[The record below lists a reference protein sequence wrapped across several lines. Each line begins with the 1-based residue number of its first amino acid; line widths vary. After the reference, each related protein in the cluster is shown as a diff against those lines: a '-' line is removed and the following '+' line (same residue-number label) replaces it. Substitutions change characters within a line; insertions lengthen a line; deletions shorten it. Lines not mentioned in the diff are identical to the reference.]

1 MGAGRFMSRPVTQ
14 EAGERRVLTFEADGG
29 QKTLTRQGKG
39 RFQGRLMGKVDT
51 ATAVHS
57 SFATTTFN
65 NSVLTYSTNS
75 LSTKNI
81 YEENKTPSPS
91 SNMKNQNPDSLTVT
105 NISSHKNLIAST
117 NDVPE
122 QTTKKE
128 TDTENGKKGEVTWS
142 SKKESSS
149 RETLKI
155 PSMDTET
162 STSPTT
168 RMFSSTIALKTSKG
182 SLTTTTPVLSVSG
195 RITNEEKEINSE
207 SRAENENT
215 REIISS
221 ISQRTS
227 KSANLL
233 TPVATITSAESTQQ
247 ETTFYSTITIPEER
261 ARSSI
266 GTTVQVTKSMAMS
279 TTPEDYASSITISG
293 MRLSESPF
301 TNVKP
306 TLETSSSTATMA
318 LQEITSNAPK
328 ESANVS
334 HDIQSHS
341 VNNNLE
347 EKETT
352 SNIISSGKAESTH
365 TVISTTPLA
374 ASELTSIAQTTHKIT
389 ISSAESTHPEIMFS
403 ASKTNPGENTSSSHG
418 SRSDVTTSMAISTT
432 PQHHGS
438 SQATSRNK
446 VSESPTTKESLVTK
460 VEPTLET
467 SSSTA
472 TITLQ
477 GMTSTVPKESVKQT
491 QDIQSYSTNNNLE
504 ETETISVITIS
515 AKNTTNVISVSGRVT
530 NMERTDDKAYA
541 TTHENH
547 GTVDSETDRHRTAT
561 SRVRFTRPEL
571 STRLSAIAS
580 TIQTPQEHTSSSFST
595 RPEMTATTSV
605 NSQSQEIPRTV
616 ANPPTV
622 FKTHSASEGLG
633 SSSSASSLM
642 SQLTSASALS
652 TEKEINTMST
662 TENENAQEITSSKSF
677 GRTTTSAESTQQE
690 TTLSSTIAKLEE
702 STSSSI
708 GTTLHVMKSMEI
720 STTPRYVISSKTASV
735 NEFSKSPITNVKQT
749 LETSSSTATT
759 TLHEMTSTVLTESAK
774 IIQDIQ
780 SYSTTSNLDD
790 KDSSSIIAMST
801 GETES
806 NHAIINATPLAT
818 SELTSI
824 AETTHK
830 ITISS
835 AESTPPETM
844 FSAFKTSPGE
854 NTNSSRNLRSDVTT
868 SMAISTAPQQHGIS
882 QATSRSK
889 ASESPTTEAAFSTE
903 TFTISAQENT
913 SNVRFEPP
921 RYTTQQAVKSVPSTN
936 TIEANK
942 ITSSISTQ
950 ETTSGETLKTQPMEK
965 TSAITT
971 TTTTSKGTETS
982 TLPKTRTLSSA
993 TTLMKTYT
1001 SPLITIRERET
1012 ISEISTESPKTATKV
1027 ISVSGGITNQQRTY
1041 DKTYTTTLESHSTVA
1056 YSETDKHRRS
1066 TSRVSFTTPGMST
1079 HLSAI
1084 VSTIRTPHEN
1094 ATSSVST
1101 RPERSATTSGH
1112 SKSQEIPMTMVKSPT
1127 VSEIH
1132 STSQNIGSSA
1142 SAFSFVTQHTSAT
1155 ILPTEKEVNTVSTA
1169 GNETP
1174 EQVASSTS
1182 LRTSMP
1188 ATFADTTHVSTM
1200 TTAESTQQKT
1210 TFSSTLTRLE
1220 DSTSSS
1226 IATSVDVTK
1235 SMAISTVPKGVTSST
1250 TTSGM
1255 GLSESLVTKVEPTL
1269 ETSSSTATI
1278 TLQGM
1283 TSTVPK
1289 ESMKQTQDIQSY
1301 STNNNL
1307 EETETI
1313 SIITRSP
1320 NTATNVISVSGR
1332 VTHME
1337 RTDDKAY
1344 ATTYENHGTV
1354 DFSETTSKGTETSSL
1369 PKTRTLSSATTL
1381 LKTYTSPLITI
1392 RERETISEIITESP
1406 KTATKVIS
1414 VSGGITNQQRT
1425 YDKTYTTTL
1434 ESHSTIAYA
1443 ETDKHRRTTSRES
1456 FTTPEMSTHL
1466 SAIIS
1471 TIRIPHENANSS
1483 VSTRPERSATTSGH
1497 SKSQEIPMTMVNSPT
1512 VSEIHSTSQN
1522 IGSSASAFSFV
1533 TQHTSASVLPTEKEV
1548 NTVSTAG
1555 NETPE
1560 QVTSSTSLRTS
1571 MPAIFADTTHVST
1584 MTTAESTQQKTTFSS
1599 TLTRLEDST
1608 SSSIATSVDVTK
1620 SMAISTVPKGVTSST
1635 TTSGMGLSE
1644 SLVTKV
1650 EPTLETS
1657 SSTATITLKGM
1668 TSTVPKESMK
1678 QTQDI
1683 QSYSTNNNLEETET
1697 ISIIT
1702 RSPNTAT
1709 NVISVSGRDT
1719 HMEITDDKAYATTHE
1734 NHGTVDYSETMSK
1747 GTETSS
1753 LPKTRT
1759 LSSATT
1765 LLKTYTSPLITIR
1778 ERETI
1783 SEISTESPKTAT
1795 NVISV
1800 SGGITNQQRTYDK
1813 TYTTTLES
1821 HSTVAYSETDKH
1833 RRTTSRVNFTTPEM
1847 STHLSAIIS
1856 TIITPHENA
1865 TSSVSTRPERSAT
1878 TSGHSKSQ
1886 VPMTMVNSPTVSE
1899 IHSTSQNIGS
1909 SASAFSFVTQH
1920 TSSTVLPTDKEV
1932 NTVSTAGNE
1941 TTEQVTSSTSLRT
1954 SMPATFAD
1962 TTHVSTMTTAEST
1975 QQKTT
1980 FSSTLTRL
1988 EDSTSSSIATSVD
2001 VTKSMTI
2008 STVPKGVTSS
2018 TTTSG
2023 MALSESLITKVEP
2036 SMEKSSSTAT
2046 ITRQGMTS
2054 TVPKESMK
2062 QTQDIQSY
2070 STNNHL
2076 EETETISIITR
2087 SPNTATNVISVSG
2100 RDTHMEITDDKAYAT
2115 THENHGTVDY
2125 SETMSKG
2132 TETSSLPKTRTLS
2145 SATTLLKTYTSP
2157 LITIRERETISEI
2170 STESPKTATNVI
2182 SVSGGITNQQRTY
2195 DKTYTTTLESHSTV
2209 AYSETDKHRRTTS
2222 SVSFTTPE
2230 MSTHLSAIIST
2241 IITPHENATSSVST
2255 RPERSATTSGHSK
2268 SQVPMTMVNSPTVS
2282 EIHSTSQ
2289 NIGSSASAFSFVTQ
2303 HTSSTVLPTDKE
2315 VNTVST
2321 AGNETTEQ
2329 VTSSTS
2335 LRTSMP
2341 ATFADTTHVS
2351 TMTTAESTQQKTTFS
2366 STLTRLEDST
2376 SSSIAT
2382 SVDVTKSM
2390 TISTVPKG
2398 VTSSTTTSG
2407 MALSESLITKVEPSM
2422 EKSSSTATIT
2432 RQGMT
2437 STVPKES
2444 MKQTQ
2449 DIQSYSTNNHL
2460 EETETISIITRS
2472 PNTATNV
2479 ISVSGRVT
2487 NMERTDDKAYATSR
2501 ENHGTV
2507 DYSETTSKGTKT
2519 SSLPKTRTLSSATTL
2534 LETYTSP
2541 LISIRE
2547 RETISEISTE
2557 SPKTTTNVTSVS
2569 GEITNQQK
2577 TYDKTYTTTLE
2588 SHSTVA
2594 YSETDK
2600 HRKTTSSVSFTTPE
2614 MSTHL
2619 SAIVSTIR
2627 TPHENATYS
2636 VSTRPE
2642 RSATTSGHSKSQEIP
2657 MTMVNSPTVS
2667 EIHST
2672 SQNIGSSASA
2682 FSFVTQHTSSTVL
2695 PTEKE
2700 VNTVSTAGNETP
2712 KQVASSTSLRTSMPA
2727 TFADT
2732 THVST
2737 MTTAESTQQKTTFSS
2752 TLTRLEDSTSSS
2764 IATSV
2769 DVTKSMAISTV
2780 PKGVTRSTTT
2790 SGMGLSESLVTKV
2803 EPTLETSSST
2813 ATITLQGMTSTVPK
2827 ESMKQTQD
2835 IQSYSTNN
2843 NLEETETISIITR
2856 SPNTATNVISVSG
2869 RDTHMER
2876 TDDKA
2881 YATTHENHGT
2891 VDYSETMSKGTET
2904 SSLPKTRTLS
2914 SATTLLKT
2922 YTSPLITIRER
2933 ETISEISTE
2942 SPKTA
2947 TKVISVSGGITNQ
2960 QRTYDKTYTTTL
2972 ESHSTV
2978 AYAETDKHRRT
2989 TSRVSFTTPEM
3000 STHLSAILSTIRTPH
3015 ENATSSVSTRPERSA
3030 TTSGHSKSQEIPMT
3044 MVNSPTVSEIHS
3056 TSQNIGS
3063 SASAFS
3069 FVTQHTSASVLPTE
3083 KEVNTVSTAGNE
3095 TPEQV
3100 TSSTSLRTSMP
3111 AIFADTTHVSTMT
3124 TAEST
3129 QQKTTFSSTLTRLE
3143 DSTSSFIAT
3152 SVDVTKSMAISTV
3165 PKGVTSSTTTS
3176 GMGLSE
3182 SLVTKVEPTLE
3193 TSSSTATITLKG
3205 MTSTVPKESMKQ
3217 TQDIQSYS
3225 TNNNLE
3231 ETETISI
3238 ITRSPNTA
3246 TNVISVPGRDTHME
3260 ITDDKAYATTH
3271 ENHGTVDYSETMSK
3285 GTETSSLPKTR
3296 TLSSATTLLKTYT
3309 SPLITIRERETI
3321 SEIST
3326 ESPKTATNVISVSGG
3341 ITNQQRTYDKTY
3353 TTTLESHST
3362 VAYSETDEHRRTT
3375 SRVNFTTPEM
3385 STHLSAIISTI
3396 ITPHENATSS
3406 VSTRPE
3412 RSATTS
3418 GHSKSQ
3424 EIPMTMVNS
3433 PTVSEIHSTSQN
3445 IGSSASAFSFLTQH
3459 TSSTVLPSEK
3469 EVNTV
3474 STAGNETPEQVASST
3489 SLRTSM
3495 PATFADTTHVSTM
3508 TTAESTQQKT
3518 TFSSTL
3524 TRLEDSTSSSI
3535 ATSVDVTKSMAISTV
3550 PKGVTRSTTTSGMG
3564 LSESLVTKVE
3574 PTMETS
3580 SSTATITLQGMTSTV
3595 PKESMKQT
3603 QDIQS
3608 YSTNN
3613 NLEETET
3620 ISIITRSP
3628 NTATNGISV
3637 SGRDTHMERTDDKAY
3652 ATTHENHGTVDY
3664 SETMSKGTETSSLP
3678 KTRTLSSATT
3688 LLKTYTSPLITI
3700 RERETISEISTESPK
3715 TATKVISVSGGITN
3729 QQRTYDKTYTTTLES
3744 HSTVA
3749 YAETDKHRRTTS
3761 RVSFTTPEMSTHL
3774 SAILSTIRTPH
3785 ENATS
3790 SVSTRPERSA
3800 TTSGHSK
3807 SQEIPMTMV
3816 NSPTVSEI
3824 HSTSQNI
3831 GSSASA
3837 FSFVTQHTSS
3847 TVLPTEK
3854 EVNTVSTAGNE
3865 TPEQVTSST
3874 SLRTSMPATFAD
3886 TTHVSTMTTA
3896 ESTQQKTTFSSTL
3909 TRLEDSTSSSIA
3921 TSVDVTKSM
3930 AISTVPKG
3938 VTRSTTT
3945 SGMGL
3950 SESLVTKVE
3959 PTMETSSSTA
3969 TITLQGMTSTVPKE
3983 SMKQTQDIQSYST
3996 NNNLEETETIS
4007 IITRSPN
4014 TATNGISVS
4023 GRDTHME
4030 ITDDKAYA
4038 TTHENHGTVDYSETM
4053 SKGTE
4058 TSSLPKTRT
4067 LSSATTLLK
4076 TYTSPLITIRERETI
4091 SEISTES
4098 PKTATKVI
4106 SVSGG
4111 ITNQQR
4117 TYDKTYTTTLESHS
4131 TVAYAETDKHRRTT
4145 SRVSFTTPE
4154 MSTHLSAII
4163 STIRTPHENAT
4174 SSVSTRPERSVTTSG
4189 HSKSQE
4195 IPMTMVNSPT
4205 VSEIHSTSQN
4215 IGSSASA
4222 FSFVTQHTSASVLPT
4237 EKEVNTVS
4245 TAGNET
4251 PEQVTSSTSLR
4262 TSMPATFADTTHV
4275 STMTTAESTQQKT
4288 TFSSTLTRL
4297 EDSIS
4302 SSIATS
4308 VDVTKSM
4315 AISTVPKGVTSSTTT
4330 SGMGLSESLI
4340 TKVEPTME
4348 TSSSTA
4354 TITRQGMTSTVP
4366 KESMK
4371 QTQDI
4376 QSYSTNNHLEETE
4389 TISIITRSPNTAT
4402 NVISVSGRV
4411 THMER
4416 TDDKAYATTH
4426 ENHGTV
4432 DYSETMSKGTE
4443 TSSLPKTRTL
4453 SSATTLLKTYTSPLI
4468 TIRERETI
4476 SEISTESP
4484 KTATKVIS
4492 ISGGIT
4498 NQQRTYDK
4506 TYTTTLENHSTV
4518 ACAETD
4524 KHRRTTSRVS
4534 FTTPEMSTHLSTI
4547 ISTIRTPHENA
4558 TSSVSTR
4565 PERSATT
4572 SGHSKSQEIPMT
4584 MVNSP
4589 TVSEIHST
4597 SENIGSSASAF
4608 SFVTQHTSSTV
4619 LPTEKEVNTVS
4630 TAGNET
4636 PEQVASSTSLRTSMP
4651 ATFAD
4656 TTHVSTMTTAESTQQ
4671 KTTFSSTLTRLED
4684 STSSS
4689 IATSVDVTKSMTIS
4703 TVPKGVTSS
4712 TTTSGMGLSESLITK
4727 VEPTM
4732 ETSSLTA
4739 TITRQGMTSTVPKE
4753 SMKQTQDIQSY
4764 STNNNLEETET
4775 ISIITRSPNTA
4786 TNVISVSGRV
4796 THMERTDDKAYATTH
4811 KNHGTVDYS
4820 ETMSKGTET
4829 SSLPKTRT
4837 LSSATTLLK
4846 TYTSPLITIR
4856 ETETISE
4863 ISTESPKTARNV
4875 ISVSGEITNQQRT
4888 YDKTYTTTLE
4898 SHSTV
4903 AYSET
4908 DKHRRT
4914 TSRVSFTTPEMSTHL
4929 SAIISTIRTPHENAT
4944 SSVSTRPERSATT
4957 SGHSKS
4963 QEIPMTMVNSPTVS
4977 EIHSTSENIGS
4988 SASAF
4993 SFVTQHTSS
5002 TVLPTKKEVN
5012 TVSTAGNETPEQVAS
5027 STSLRTSMPATFAD
5041 TTHVSTMTTAESTQQ
5056 KTTFSST
5063 LTRLEDSTS
5072 SSIATSVD
5080 VTKSMTISTVPKG
5093 ITSSTTTS
5101 GMGLSESLITKVE
5114 PTMETSSSTATITRQ
5129 GMTSTVP
5136 KESMKQTQDIQSYST
5151 NNNLEETETISI
5163 ITRSP
5168 NTATNV
5174 ISVSGRDTH
5183 MEITDDKAYATTHE
5197 NHGTVDYSETTSKG
5211 TETSSLPK
5219 TRTLSSATTLL
5230 KTYTSPLI
5238 TIRERETISEIS
5250 TESPKTATNVISVSG
5265 EITNQQRT
5273 YDKTYT
5279 TTLASHSTVAYSE
5292 TDKHRRTTS
5301 RVSFT
5306 IPEMSTHLSAIIS
5319 TIHTPHENATSSVS
5333 TRPERSA
5340 TTSGHS
5346 KSQEIPMTMVN
5357 SPSVSEIHSTS
5368 QNIGSSASAFSF
5380 VTQHTSSTVLPTDK
5394 EVNTVSTAGNE
5405 TPEQVTSST
5414 SLRTSMPATFA
5425 DTTHVSKMTTAEST
5439 QQKTTFSSTL
5449 TRLED
5454 STSSSIATSVDVTK
5468 SMAIST
5474 VPKGVKSST
5483 TTSGMGLSESLVT
5496 KVEPTME
5503 TSSSTATITLQGMTS
5518 TVPKE
5523 SMKQTQDIQSYS
5535 TNNNLEETE
5544 NISIITRSPNT
5555 ATNVIS
5561 VSGRVTHMERT
5572 DDKAYA
5578 TTHENH
5584 GTVDYSE
5591 TMFKGTETSSLP
5603 KTSSVSTR
5611 PERSA
5616 TTSGHSKSQEI
5627 PMTMVNSPTV
5637 SEIHSTSQNIGS
5649 SASAFSF
5656 VTQYTSASVL
5666 PTEKEVN
5673 TVSTAGNETP
5683 EQVTSSTSLRTSML
5697 ATSADT
5703 TPISSMTTAGSIQD
5717 RTSSS
5722 TLTRLIDSRSSS
5734 IGTSVDMTKTMEI
5747 STVPIGVTSSTITRG
5762 MGLSDRFVTKVEPTL
5777 ETREKTE
5784 TIPSASAFSLMT
5796 QHSASALPST
5806 AENETT
5812 QEVTSSTSLR
5822 NSRSTSFAD
5831 TTPVATVTS
5840 AESRQQ
5846 ETTFSSTISRQEERT
5861 SSSITTTIDVT
5872 KSMAKATTPTERT
5885 SSTTT
5890 SGMGLSETIV
5900 SKEKPTLETR
5910 SSTATITLQEL
5921 TPNVPIDSAK
5931 LTQDR
5936 QSFSNNNNLEETK
5949 TTSTITMRMGE
5960 TEKITS
5966 STSLA
5971 TSSTAEATHK
5981 ITILSAESTP
5991 PETMLSASKTGP
6003 GENTSSSVTTSL
6015 AISSTPQKHGSS
6027 QATSRSKVSESPT
6040 TETASL
6046 TETPTISAQEITSNV
6061 LTAKD
6066 IESLQNSNTLETNE
6080 ITSYISTQET
6090 TSGKSL
6096 KTQPMGKN
6104 STITT
6109 TTTTSKGTETS
6120 TLPKTRTLSSATTI
6134 LKTSKSP
6141 LITIRERETVS
6152 EISPVSPK
6160 TATNL
6165 ISVSGSITNKQRTD
6179 DKTYTTTLESH
6190 GTVDYSETDRH
6201 RRTTSR
6207 VSFTTPEMSTHI
6219 SAITSSI
6226 RTPHDHATSSR
6237 TESTTSTLVVYSPVE
6252 KTSTSTTTRYSTRSD
6267 VMINMA
6273 NSTTAREHRR
6283 SEVTSGTKAF
6293 QSPIKDVK
6301 LINETTTRSA
6311 QDITSEIFT
6320 ETAGQTSSQDMQN
6333 FTATNLLEGNKNTL
6347 GFSTKGA
6354 QTSETNKTSP
6364 SIQTSSAIS
6373 RSPLSTIQKGSTEDQ
6388 TTETTVPSTNEAA
6401 HTSETATV
6409 PLSKTSETTLP
6420 ITNETTQASTTT
6432 ENTVPSTTT
6441 ILSTSEKT
6449 VPSTETTVP
6458 STTTE
6463 STTSETTTVPS
6474 STTSETTLPSSTETT
6489 PAPINTETIAPSTTT
6504 VSTTSET
6511 TLHSSTETT
6520 PAPTTTET
6528 TGPSTTT
6535 ESTTSETTVPLSTTA
6550 ETILP
6555 SSTDTTPVTTTTE
6568 TIAHSTTTESTTSET
6583 TLPSS
6588 TKTTP
6593 TPITTETTVPSTT
6606 TESITS
6612 ETTVP
6617 LSTTSETTLPSS
6629 IETTPAPTTTETIG
6643 PSTTTQPTTSET
6655 TVPLST
6661 TAETT
6666 LPSSTE
6672 ITPVTTTTETIAP
6685 STTRESTTSET
6696 TVRSSTT
6703 AETTLPSST
6712 ETTPVTTTTET
6723 IAPSTTTE
6731 STVPSSTE
6739 TIPYNCRKNIT
6750 FNRNNSS
6757 TNSYRDHRSL
6767 NNHRVYNFRNNRSFE
6782 YNCRNKIT
6790 LIN

>member
-1 MGAGRFMSRPVTQ
+1 
-14 EAGERRVLTFEADGG
+14 
-29 QKTLTRQGKG
+29 
-39 RFQGRLMGKVDT
+39 
-51 ATAVHS
+51 
-57 SFATTTFN
+57 
-65 NSVLTYSTNS
+65 
-75 LSTKNI
+75 
-81 YEENKTPSPS
+81 
-91 SNMKNQNPDSLTVT
+91 MKNQNPDSLTVT

-1483 VSTRPERSATTSGH
+1483 VSTRPER
-1497 SKSQEIPMTMVNSPT
+1497 
-1512 VSEIHSTSQN
+1512 
-1522 IGSSASAFSFV
+1522 
-1533 TQHTSASVLPTEKEV
+1533 
-1548 NTVSTAG
+1548 
-1555 NETPE
+1555 
-1560 QVTSSTSLRTS
+1560 
-1571 MPAIFADTTHVST
+1571 
-1584 MTTAESTQQKTTFSS
+1584 
-1599 TLTRLEDST
+1599 
-1608 SSSIATSVDVTK
+1608 
-1620 SMAISTVPKGVTSST
+1620 
-1635 TTSGMGLSE
+1635 
-1644 SLVTKV
+1644 
-1650 EPTLETS
+1650 
-1657 SSTATITLKGM
+1657 
-1668 TSTVPKESMK
+1668 
-1678 QTQDI
+1678 
-1683 QSYSTNNNLEETET
+1683 
-1697 ISIIT
+1697 
-1702 RSPNTAT
+1702 
-1709 NVISVSGRDT
+1709 
-1719 HMEITDDKAYATTHE
+1719 
-1734 NHGTVDYSETMSK
+1734 
-1747 GTETSS
+1747 
-1753 LPKTRT
+1753 
-1759 LSSATT
+1759 
-1765 LLKTYTSPLITIR
+1765 
-1778 ERETI
+1778 
-1783 SEISTESPKTAT
+1783 
-1795 NVISV
+1795 
-1800 SGGITNQQRTYDK
+1800 
-1813 TYTTTLES
+1813 
-1821 HSTVAYSETDKH
+1821 
-1833 RRTTSRVNFTTPEM
+1833 
-1847 STHLSAIIS
+1847 
-1856 TIITPHENA
+1856 
-1865 TSSVSTRPERSAT
+1865 
-1878 TSGHSKSQ
+1878 
-1886 VPMTMVNSPTVSE
+1886 
-1899 IHSTSQNIGS
+1899 
-1909 SASAFSFVTQH
+1909 
-1920 TSSTVLPTDKEV
+1920 
-1932 NTVSTAGNE
+1932 
-1941 TTEQVTSSTSLRT
+1941 
-1954 SMPATFAD
+1954 
-1962 TTHVSTMTTAEST
+1962 
-1975 QQKTT
+1975 
-1980 FSSTLTRL
+1980 
-1988 EDSTSSSIATSVD
+1988 
-2001 VTKSMTI
+2001 
-2008 STVPKGVTSS
+2008 
-2018 TTTSG
+2018 
-2023 MALSESLITKVEP
+2023 
-2036 SMEKSSSTAT
+2036 
-2046 ITRQGMTS
+2046 
-2054 TVPKESMK
+2054 
-2062 QTQDIQSY
+2062 
-2070 STNNHL
+2070 
-2076 EETETISIITR
+2076 
-2087 SPNTATNVISVSG
+2087 
-2100 RDTHMEITDDKAYAT
+2100 
-2115 THENHGTVDY
+2115 
-2125 SETMSKG
+2125 
-2132 TETSSLPKTRTLS
+2132 
-2145 SATTLLKTYTSP
+2145 
-2157 LITIRERETISEI
+2157 
-2170 STESPKTATNVI
+2170 
-2182 SVSGGITNQQRTY
+2182 
-2195 DKTYTTTLESHSTV
+2195 
-2209 AYSETDKHRRTTS
+2209 
-2222 SVSFTTPE
+2222 
-2230 MSTHLSAIIST
+2230 
-2241 IITPHENATSSVST
+2241 
-2255 RPERSATTSGHSK
+2255 
-2268 SQVPMTMVNSPTVS
+2268 
-2282 EIHSTSQ
+2282 
-2289 NIGSSASAFSFVTQ
+2289 
-2303 HTSSTVLPTDKE
+2303 
-2315 VNTVST
+2315 
-2321 AGNETTEQ
+2321 
-2329 VTSSTS
+2329 
-2335 LRTSMP
+2335 
-2341 ATFADTTHVS
+2341 
-2351 TMTTAESTQQKTTFS
+2351 
-2366 STLTRLEDST
+2366 
-2376 SSSIAT
+2376 
-2382 SVDVTKSM
+2382 
-2390 TISTVPKG
+2390 
-2398 VTSSTTTSG
+2398 
-2407 MALSESLITKVEPSM
+2407 
-2422 EKSSSTATIT
+2422 
-2432 RQGMT
+2432 
-2437 STVPKES
+2437 
-2444 MKQTQ
+2444 
-2449 DIQSYSTNNHL
+2449 
-2460 EETETISIITRS
+2460 
-2472 PNTATNV
+2472 
-2479 ISVSGRVT
+2479 
-2487 NMERTDDKAYATSR
+2487 
-2501 ENHGTV
+2501 
-2507 DYSETTSKGTKT
+2507 
-2519 SSLPKTRTLSSATTL
+2519 
-2534 LETYTSP
+2534 
-2541 LISIRE
+2541 
-2547 RETISEISTE
+2547 
-2557 SPKTTTNVTSVS
+2557 
-2569 GEITNQQK
+2569 
-2577 TYDKTYTTTLE
+2577 
-2588 SHSTVA
+2588 
-2594 YSETDK
+2594 
-2600 HRKTTSSVSFTTPE
+2600 
-2614 MSTHL
+2614 
-2619 SAIVSTIR
+2619 
-2627 TPHENATYS
+2627 
-2636 VSTRPE
+2636 
-2642 RSATTSGHSKSQEIP
+2642 
-2657 MTMVNSPTVS
+2657 
-2667 EIHST
+2667 
-2672 SQNIGSSASA
+2672 
-2682 FSFVTQHTSSTVL
+2682 
-2695 PTEKE
+2695 
-2700 VNTVSTAGNETP
+2700 
-2712 KQVASSTSLRTSMPA
+2712 
-2727 TFADT
+2727 
-2732 THVST
+2732 
-2737 MTTAESTQQKTTFSS
+2737 
-2752 TLTRLEDSTSSS
+2752 
-2764 IATSV
+2764 
-2769 DVTKSMAISTV
+2769 
-2780 PKGVTRSTTT
+2780 
-2790 SGMGLSESLVTKV
+2790 
-2803 EPTLETSSST
+2803 
-2813 ATITLQGMTSTVPK
+2813 
-2827 ESMKQTQD
+2827 
-2835 IQSYSTNN
+2835 
-2843 NLEETETISIITR
+2843 
-2856 SPNTATNVISVSG
+2856 
-2869 RDTHMER
+2869 
-2876 TDDKA
+2876 
-2881 YATTHENHGT
+2881 
-2891 VDYSETMSKGTET
+2891 
-2904 SSLPKTRTLS
+2904 
-2914 SATTLLKT
+2914 
-2922 YTSPLITIRER
+2922 
-2933 ETISEISTE
+2933 
-2942 SPKTA
+2942 
-2947 TKVISVSGGITNQ
+2947 
-2960 QRTYDKTYTTTL
+2960 
-2972 ESHSTV
+2972 
-2978 AYAETDKHRRT
+2978 
-2989 TSRVSFTTPEM
+2989 
-3000 STHLSAILSTIRTPH
+3000 
-3015 ENATSSVSTRPERSA
+3015 
-3030 TTSGHSKSQEIPMT
+3030 
-3044 MVNSPTVSEIHS
+3044 
-3056 TSQNIGS
+3056 
-3063 SASAFS
+3063 
-3069 FVTQHTSASVLPTE
+3069 
-3083 KEVNTVSTAGNE
+3083 
-3095 TPEQV
+3095 
-3100 TSSTSLRTSMP
+3100 
-3111 AIFADTTHVSTMT
+3111 
-3124 TAEST
+3124 
-3129 QQKTTFSSTLTRLE
+3129 
-3143 DSTSSFIAT
+3143 
-3152 SVDVTKSMAISTV
+3152 
-3165 PKGVTSSTTTS
+3165 
-3176 GMGLSE
+3176 
-3182 SLVTKVEPTLE
+3182 
-3193 TSSSTATITLKG
+3193 
-3205 MTSTVPKESMKQ
+3205 
-3217 TQDIQSYS
+3217 
-3225 TNNNLE
+3225 
-3231 ETETISI
+3231 
-3238 ITRSPNTA
+3238 
-3246 TNVISVPGRDTHME
+3246 
-3260 ITDDKAYATTH
+3260 
-3271 ENHGTVDYSETMSK
+3271 
-3285 GTETSSLPKTR
+3285 
-3296 TLSSATTLLKTYT
+3296 
-3309 SPLITIRERETI
+3309 
-3321 SEIST
+3321 
-3326 ESPKTATNVISVSGG
+3326 
-3341 ITNQQRTYDKTY
+3341 
-3353 TTTLESHST
+3353 
-3362 VAYSETDEHRRTT
+3362 
-3375 SRVNFTTPEM
+3375 
-3385 STHLSAIISTI
+3385 
-3396 ITPHENATSS
+3396 
-3406 VSTRPE
+3406 
-3412 RSATTS
+3412 
-3418 GHSKSQ
+3418 
-3424 EIPMTMVNS
+3424 
-3433 PTVSEIHSTSQN
+3433 
-3445 IGSSASAFSFLTQH
+3445 
-3459 TSSTVLPSEK
+3459 
-3469 EVNTV
+3469 
-3474 STAGNETPEQVASST
+3474 
-3489 SLRTSM
+3489 
-3495 PATFADTTHVSTM
+3495 
-3508 TTAESTQQKT
+3508 
-3518 TFSSTL
+3518 
-3524 TRLEDSTSSSI
+3524 
-3535 ATSVDVTKSMAISTV
+3535 
-3550 PKGVTRSTTTSGMG
+3550 
-3564 LSESLVTKVE
+3564 
-3574 PTMETS
+3574 
-3580 SSTATITLQGMTSTV
+3580 
-3595 PKESMKQT
+3595 
-3603 QDIQS
+3603 
-3608 YSTNN
+3608 
-3613 NLEETET
+3613 
-3620 ISIITRSP
+3620 
-3628 NTATNGISV
+3628 
-3637 SGRDTHMERTDDKAY
+3637 
-3652 ATTHENHGTVDY
+3652 
-3664 SETMSKGTETSSLP
+3664 
-3678 KTRTLSSATT
+3678 
-3688 LLKTYTSPLITI
+3688 
-3700 RERETISEISTESPK
+3700 
-3715 TATKVISVSGGITN
+3715 
-3729 QQRTYDKTYTTTLES
+3729 
-3744 HSTVA
+3744 
-3749 YAETDKHRRTTS
+3749 
-3761 RVSFTTPEMSTHL
+3761 
-3774 SAILSTIRTPH
+3774 
-3785 ENATS
+3785 
-3790 SVSTRPERSA
+3790 
-3800 TTSGHSK
+3800 
-3807 SQEIPMTMV
+3807 
-3816 NSPTVSEI
+3816 
-3824 HSTSQNI
+3824 
-3831 GSSASA
+3831 
-3837 FSFVTQHTSS
+3837 
-3847 TVLPTEK
+3847 
-3854 EVNTVSTAGNE
+3854 
-3865 TPEQVTSST
+3865 
-3874 SLRTSMPATFAD
+3874 
-3886 TTHVSTMTTA
+3886 
-3896 ESTQQKTTFSSTL
+3896 
-3909 TRLEDSTSSSIA
+3909 
-3921 TSVDVTKSM
+3921 
-3930 AISTVPKG
+3930 
-3938 VTRSTTT
+3938 
-3945 SGMGL
+3945 
-3950 SESLVTKVE
+3950 
-3959 PTMETSSSTA
+3959 
-3969 TITLQGMTSTVPKE
+3969 
-3983 SMKQTQDIQSYST
+3983 
-3996 NNNLEETETIS
+3996 
-4007 IITRSPN
+4007 
-4014 TATNGISVS
+4014 
-4023 GRDTHME
+4023 
-4030 ITDDKAYA
+4030 
-4038 TTHENHGTVDYSETM
+4038 
-4053 SKGTE
+4053 
-4058 TSSLPKTRT
+4058 
-4067 LSSATTLLK
+4067 
-4076 TYTSPLITIRERETI
+4076 
-4091 SEISTES
+4091 
-4098 PKTATKVI
+4098 
-4106 SVSGG
+4106 
-4111 ITNQQR
+4111 
-4117 TYDKTYTTTLESHS
+4117 
-4131 TVAYAETDKHRRTT
+4131 
-4145 SRVSFTTPE
+4145 
-4154 MSTHLSAII
+4154 
-4163 STIRTPHENAT
+4163 
-4174 SSVSTRPERSVTTSG
+4174 
-4189 HSKSQE
+4189 
-4195 IPMTMVNSPT
+4195 
-4205 VSEIHSTSQN
+4205 
-4215 IGSSASA
+4215 
-4222 FSFVTQHTSASVLPT
+4222 
-4237 EKEVNTVS
+4237 
-4245 TAGNET
+4245 
-4251 PEQVTSSTSLR
+4251 
-4262 TSMPATFADTTHV
+4262 
-4275 STMTTAESTQQKT
+4275 
-4288 TFSSTLTRL
+4288 
-4297 EDSIS
+4297 
-4302 SSIATS
+4302 
-4308 VDVTKSM
+4308 
-4315 AISTVPKGVTSSTTT
+4315 
-4330 SGMGLSESLI
+4330 
-4340 TKVEPTME
+4340 
-4348 TSSSTA
+4348 
-4354 TITRQGMTSTVP
+4354 
-4366 KESMK
+4366 
-4371 QTQDI
+4371 
-4376 QSYSTNNHLEETE
+4376 
-4389 TISIITRSPNTAT
+4389 
-4402 NVISVSGRV
+4402 
-4411 THMER
+4411 
-4416 TDDKAYATTH
+4416 
-4426 ENHGTV
+4426 
-4432 DYSETMSKGTE
+4432 
-4443 TSSLPKTRTL
+4443 
-4453 SSATTLLKTYTSPLI
+4453 
-4468 TIRERETI
+4468 
-4476 SEISTESP
+4476 
-4484 KTATKVIS
+4484 
-4492 ISGGIT
+4492 
-4498 NQQRTYDK
+4498 
-4506 TYTTTLENHSTV
+4506 
-4518 ACAETD
+4518 
-4524 KHRRTTSRVS
+4524 
-4534 FTTPEMSTHLSTI
+4534 
-4547 ISTIRTPHENA
+4547 
-4558 TSSVSTR
+4558 
-4565 PERSATT
+4565 
-4572 SGHSKSQEIPMT
+4572 
-4584 MVNSP
+4584 
-4589 TVSEIHST
+4589 
-4597 SENIGSSASAF
+4597 
-4608 SFVTQHTSSTV
+4608 
-4619 LPTEKEVNTVS
+4619 
-4630 TAGNET
+4630 
-4636 PEQVASSTSLRTSMP
+4636 
-4651 ATFAD
+4651 
-4656 TTHVSTMTTAESTQQ
+4656 
-4671 KTTFSSTLTRLED
+4671 
-4684 STSSS
+4684 
-4689 IATSVDVTKSMTIS
+4689 
-4703 TVPKGVTSS
+4703 
-4712 TTTSGMGLSESLITK
+4712 
-4727 VEPTM
+4727 
-4732 ETSSLTA
+4732 
-4739 TITRQGMTSTVPKE
+4739 
-4753 SMKQTQDIQSY
+4753 
-4764 STNNNLEETET
+4764 
-4775 ISIITRSPNTA
+4775 
-4786 TNVISVSGRV
+4786 
-4796 THMERTDDKAYATTH
+4796 
-4811 KNHGTVDYS
+4811 
-4820 ETMSKGTET
+4820 
-4829 SSLPKTRT
+4829 
-4837 LSSATTLLK
+4837 
-4846 TYTSPLITIR
+4846 
-4856 ETETISE
+4856 
-4863 ISTESPKTARNV
+4863 
-4875 ISVSGEITNQQRT
+4875 
-4888 YDKTYTTTLE
+4888 
-4898 SHSTV
+4898 
-4903 AYSET
+4903 
-4908 DKHRRT
+4908 
-4914 TSRVSFTTPEMSTHL
+4914 
-4929 SAIISTIRTPHENAT
+4929 
-4944 SSVSTRPERSATT
+4944 
-4957 SGHSKS
+4957 
-4963 QEIPMTMVNSPTVS
+4963 
-4977 EIHSTSENIGS
+4977 
-4988 SASAF
+4988 
-4993 SFVTQHTSS
+4993 
-5002 TVLPTKKEVN
+5002 
-5012 TVSTAGNETPEQVAS
+5012 
-5027 STSLRTSMPATFAD
+5027 
-5041 TTHVSTMTTAESTQQ
+5041 
-5056 KTTFSST
+5056 
-5063 LTRLEDSTS
+5063 
-5072 SSIATSVD
+5072 
-5080 VTKSMTISTVPKG
+5080 
-5093 ITSSTTTS
+5093 
-5101 GMGLSESLITKVE
+5101 
-5114 PTMETSSSTATITRQ
+5114 
-5129 GMTSTVP
+5129 
-5136 KESMKQTQDIQSYST
+5136 
-5151 NNNLEETETISI
+5151 
-5163 ITRSP
+5163 
-5168 NTATNV
+5168 
-5174 ISVSGRDTH
+5174 
-5183 MEITDDKAYATTHE
+5183 
-5197 NHGTVDYSETTSKG
+5197 
-5211 TETSSLPK
+5211 
-5219 TRTLSSATTLL
+5219 
-5230 KTYTSPLI
+5230 
-5238 TIRERETISEIS
+5238 
-5250 TESPKTATNVISVSG
+5250 
-5265 EITNQQRT
+5265 
-5273 YDKTYT
+5273 
-5279 TTLASHSTVAYSE
+5279 
-5292 TDKHRRTTS
+5292 
-5301 RVSFT
+5301 
-5306 IPEMSTHLSAIIS
+5306 
-5319 TIHTPHENATSSVS
+5319 
-5333 TRPERSA
+5333 
-5340 TTSGHS
+5340 
-5346 KSQEIPMTMVN
+5346 
-5357 SPSVSEIHSTS
+5357 
-5368 QNIGSSASAFSF
+5368 
-5380 VTQHTSSTVLPTDK
+5380 
-5394 EVNTVSTAGNE
+5394 
-5405 TPEQVTSST
+5405 
-5414 SLRTSMPATFA
+5414 
-5425 DTTHVSKMTTAEST
+5425 
-5439 QQKTTFSSTL
+5439 
-5449 TRLED
+5449 
-5454 STSSSIATSVDVTK
+5454 
-5468 SMAIST
+5468 
-5474 VPKGVKSST
+5474 
-5483 TTSGMGLSESLVT
+5483 
-5496 KVEPTME
+5496 
-5503 TSSSTATITLQGMTS
+5503 
-5518 TVPKE
+5518 
-5523 SMKQTQDIQSYS
+5523 
-5535 TNNNLEETE
+5535 
-5544 NISIITRSPNT
+5544 
-5555 ATNVIS
+5555 
-5561 VSGRVTHMERT
+5561 VTHMERT

-6373 RSPLSTIQKGSTEDQ
+6373 RSPLSTIQK
-6388 TTETTVPSTNEAA
+6388 
-6401 HTSETATV
+6401 
-6409 PLSKTSETTLP
+6409 
-6420 ITNETTQASTTT
+6420 
-6432 ENTVPSTTT
+6432 
-6441 ILSTSEKT
+6441 EK
-6449 VPSTETTVP
+6449 SFDRW
-6458 STTTE
+6458 
-6463 STTSETTTVPS
+6463 
-6474 STTSETTLPSSTETT
+6474 
-6489 PAPINTETIAPSTTT
+6489 IKKIR
-6504 VSTTSET
+6504 
-6511 TLHSSTETT
+6511 
-6520 PAPTTTET
+6520 
-6528 TGPSTTT
+6528 
-6535 ESTTSETTVPLSTTA
+6535 
-6550 ETILP
+6550 
-6555 SSTDTTPVTTTTE
+6555 
-6568 TIAHSTTTESTTSET
+6568 
-6583 TLPSS
+6583 
-6588 TKTTP
+6588 
-6593 TPITTETTVPSTT
+6593 
-6606 TESITS
+6606 
-6612 ETTVP
+6612 
-6617 LSTTSETTLPSS
+6617 
-6629 IETTPAPTTTETIG
+6629 IERFEG
-6643 PSTTTQPTTSET
+6643 
-6655 TVPLST
+6655 
-6661 TAETT
+6661 
-6666 LPSSTE
+6666 
-6672 ITPVTTTTETIAP
+6672 
-6685 STTRESTTSET
+6685 
-6696 TVRSSTT
+6696 
-6703 AETTLPSST
+6703 
-6712 ETTPVTTTTET
+6712 
-6723 IAPSTTTE
+6723 
-6731 STVPSSTE
+6731 
-6739 TIPYNCRKNIT
+6739 
-6750 FNRNNSS
+6750 FNRWIF
-6757 TNSYRDHRSL
+6757 DIRSRRISIWQS
-6767 NNHRVYNFRNNRSFE
+6767 NIE
-6782 YNCRNKIT
+6782 D
-6790 LIN
+6790 